1 MAEITSLLNYIEEH
15 KVSLALIGS
24 LIANVFLAMKWLIER
39 RDKKEVIHRIRPTFF
54 SLFGRY
60 VLENMNVY
68 TRTEHGDLV
77 GRTINDIPE
86 RDTYFKVQVVIRG
99 FVYRIVPVRPDDR
112 LIVFLRRTPSDQR
125 RMVNFNIVS

>member
-1 MAEITSLLNYIEEH
+1 MTEITALLKYIEEH

-24 LIANVFLAMKWLIER
+24 LLANVFLAMKWFVER

-60 VLENMNVY
+60 ALENMNVY
-68 TRTEHGDLV
+68 TRTEHGELI

-86 RDTYFKVQVVIRG
+86 RDTYFKVQAVIRG
-99 FVYRIVPVRPDDR
+99 LVYRIVPNRPDER
-112 LIVFLRRTPSDQR
+112 LIIFLRRTPSDQR

>member
-1 MAEITSLLNYIEEH
+1 MEGITDILKFVEVH

-24 LIANVFLAMKWLIER
+24 LIANVFLAMKWFIER
-39 RDKKEVIHRIRPTFF
+39 RDKKEVIHRIQPTFF

-60 VLENMNVY
+60 VLENMNIY
-68 TRTEHGDLV
+68 KRDEYGQLI

-99 FVYRIVPVRPDDR
+99 LVYRIVPYRADDR
-112 LIVFLRRTPSDQR
+112 LIVFLRRTPADAR